1 MITPQGTS
9 PGRPGKQGHADLRVV
24 ATALIVGLLAF
35 LFSLATYVFSDDHFG
50 RISPGRQISR
60 YGELPFRDFFDPGY
74 FLTEF
79 SSAAMQRLLG
89 DNLLGEMLLTSSFVA
104 GGAVAIL
111 VLVRWTGG
119 SLPLAVVTAMVAVLS
134 FRRPY
139 DYDKF
144 LFYPLGLL
152 ACWRYAGTR
161 RVRDLALIAGFAVV
175 AGLFRYD
182 NGVFVVSSA
191 LVGLAATHARERSVL
206 VRRFA
211 VFAAASVLAVFP
223 YAVFLQLNGGLVDG
237 LDKMATYARTEG
249 ARTRVATLPSGMLSD
264 VQVTPLPPPP
274 PNRVQIRWAA
284 GTEQTR
290 ASLESRYSLH
300 GGTPQG
306 DPAARTWRYEIEN
319 SSRDNLRALVNDPA
333 VADTALIDRANL
345 TLTPQESWQLRLW
358 RRIPFFGA
366 RSVSWTPEGAAKVIY
381 YVVLAISL
389 VAVALV
395 ARSTSVVLQGDRVR
409 VLSAV
414 TMSLLAVAL
423 VMRDPIVARIGGVI
437 GPPEVLAAWL
447 WHRGSR
453 LRLTRVAAAVCV
465 LATLAVATEWSWS
478 INRLTRR
485 VQLFETVVSSAVAA
499 PPPTSDMPK
508 PQLAGI
514 VDYLR
519 RCTNPDDRVFAAW
532 FVPELYYFSQRAF
545 AGGMVETFGVH
556 WSEVKYQRRIVAKM
570 QSESVPVVLFQR
582 DRRRS
587 FRETYPVVDNYLNA
601 NYDDAGS
608 LTFGDSDGTLYTVL
622 TQRGRPRSGEDPVFS
637 IPCFAS
643 QR

>member
-1 MITPQGTS
+1 M
-9 PGRPGKQGHADLRVV
+9 V
-24 ATALIVGLLAF
+24 TALIVGLLAL
-35 LFSLATYVFSDDHFG
+35 LFSLATYIFSDDHFG

-111 VLVRWTGG
+111 LLVRRAGG
-119 SLPLAVVTAMVAVLS
+119 SLPLAVVTAVAAVLS

-152 ACWRYAGTR
+152 ACWRYADTR
-161 RVRDLALIAGFAVV
+161 RVRDLVLIAGFAVV

-182 NGVFVVSSA
+182 NGVFIVSSA
-191 LVGLAATHARERSVL
+191 LVGIAATHARERSVL
-206 VRRFA
+206 VRRLAMFG
-211 VFAAASVLAVFP
+211 AASVVAMLP

-237 LDKMATYARTEG
+237 LDQMATYARTEG
-249 ARTRVATLPSGMLSD
+249 TRTRVATLPSGLLSE
-264 VQVTPLPPPP
+264 VRITPLPPPP
-274 PNRVQIRWAA
+274 PNRVQIRWTTAA
-284 GTEQTR
+284 DQNR
-290 ASLESRYSLH
+290 AVLESRYSLH
-300 GGTPQG
+300 DGVPEG
-306 DPAARTWRYEIEN
+306 DPGDRIWRYEIEN
-319 SSRDNLRALVNDPA
+319 ISRDNLRALVNDPA
-333 VADTALIDRANL
+333 VADTALLDRVTL
-345 TLTPQESWQLRLW
+345 TLKPQESLSRRLR
-358 RRIPFFGA
+358 RHIPFFGA
-366 RSVSWTPEGAAKVIY
+366 NSVSWTPEGAAKVIY
-381 YVVLAISL
+381 YVVLAISV
-389 VAVALV
+389 VAVVLV
-395 ARSTSVVLQGDRVR
+395 ARSTSVALPGDRAR
-409 VLSAV
+409 VLSAA

-437 GPPEVLAAWL
+437 GPPAVLAAWL

-453 LRLTRVAAAVCV
+453 RRLIRVVAAVCV
-465 LATLAVATEWSWS
+465 LATLAVATEWQWS

-485 VQLFETVVSSAVAA
+485 VRLFETVVAAAVAT
-499 PPPTSDMPK
+499 PPPTSELPK
-508 PQLAGI
+508 PHLAGI

-519 RCTNPDDRVFAAW
+519 RCTSPNDRVFAAW
-532 FVPELYYFSQRAF
+532 FVPELYYFSERGF

-556 WSEVKYQRRIVAKM
+556 WSEVGHQRRVVAKM
-570 QSESVPVVLFQR
+570 RSESVPVVIFLR
-582 DRRRS
+582 DSRADFRR
-587 FRETYPVVDNYLNA
+587 TYPMVDEYLTA
-601 NYDDAGS
+601 NYEDAGS
-608 LTFGDSDGTLYTVL
+608 LTFGDTDGTLYTVL
-622 TQRGRPRSGEDPVFS
+622 TQRGRPRSGEDPQFS